1 MTSSPESPIRLDH
14 IRRDEQ
20 VETYVNQANENLRAL
35 GYTEHGPR
43 HAGLVAKVGRDI
55 LLELG
60 HSERDAELAA
70 IAGYLH
76 DVGNVVHR
84 ENHAL
89 SGAQIAQSILS
100 RIGMDWSEIARVINA
115 IGNHE
120 EEHGFVTNGIS
131 AALVIADK
139 ADVHRSRVQE
149 KNPVRFDIHD
159 RVNHAVSHSSV
170 DVDKNNAIITLDLEI
185 DTDSAS
191 VMEYFEIFLSRML
204 MCRRA
209 AQQLDCEFA
218 LVINDLDLL

>member
-1 MTSSPESPIRLDH
+1 MTSSPDSPITLEH
-14 IRRDEQ
+14 VRRDEQ
-20 VETYVNQANENLRAL
+20 VRAYIHQANENLRAL

-43 HAGLVAKVGRDI
+43 HAGLVAKLGRDI
-55 LLELG
+55 LLQLDYP
-60 HSERDAELAA
+60 EREAELVA

-89 SGAQIAQSILS
+89 SGAQIAQGILS
-100 RIGMDWSEIARVINA
+100 RLGMGWSEIACVINA

-120 EEHGFVTNGIS
+120 EERGVLTNGIS

-139 ADVHRSRVQE
+139 ADVHHTRVQE
-149 KNPVRFDIHD
+149 KSPLRFDIHD
-159 RVNHAVSHSSV
+159 RVNYAVRQSSV
-170 DVDKNNAIITLDLEI
+170 DVDRERSTIALNLEI
-185 DTDSAS
+185 DTGTSS

-209 AQQLDCEFA
+209 AQRLDCEFA